1 MKKILSIL
9 LLIFITAVIFAEDK
23 KDRLLTV
30 IFTNDGHGMAWK
42 FDEPNNPEIGGLAAQ
57 KTLIDS
63 IRAEVQGKGGNVL
76 TLSAGDITL
85 GDPRSNVC
93 ENMPMINGMNLIGY
107 DAMVIGNHEF
117 DFGLEVFHKMKKE
130 AKFPF
135 LSANIYEE
143 GGTKAVGKDYLEK
156 KFDDGL
162 KVAILGLTTRETEVI
177 TSPGLMGNLVMTEPL
192 IEAKTRI
199 PLLRKNN
206 DIVIVLSHLGFYETD
221 KSFDGY
227 HGDNYLPK
235 VVPGIDLIVG
245 GHTQKHLANPVKIG
259 DTYIVQ
265 TEGLGKWVGRVDFY
279 LKGKK
284 IIKTD
289 YKIYPVNLKVKKVN
303 GDKVSYEYLGEQ
315 IPENK
320 AMIEML
326 NGFKCVFPSK
336 QIGKIDRPLV
346 GDRELSRANETELGN
361 IITDIIKEKTGTEIA
376 FMNSGSIRQGFEK
389 GVVTEKDVYSVF
401 PFLDTIFIAEMS
413 GFQIQEILDIF
424 AEKGPGSPG
433 FLQVSGL
440 ALKLYKGAAL
450 EITVNGK
457 PLDKK
462 RKYKVAF
469 NSFIAGGGDGYTP
482 LKNLKT
488 KKDTGYCIPSI
499 MVDHLKTKKTF
510 PKPKSGRIKI
520 VK

>member
-1 MKKILSIL
+1 MRKFFSIVF
-9 LLIFITAVIFAEDK
+9 LLIITSGIFANDD

-30 IFTNDGHGMAWK
+30 IFTNDSHGMAWK
-42 FDEPNNPEIGGLAAQ
+42 FDEPNNPGIGGLAAQ
-57 KTLIDS
+57 KTLIDQ

-76 TLSAGDITL
+76 ILSGGDITL

-117 DFGLEVFHKMKKE
+117 DFGLEVFHKMKNE

-162 KVAILGLTTRETEVI
+162 KVGILGLTTRETEVI
-177 TSPGLMGNLVMTEPL
+177 TSPGLLGNLIMTEPI
-192 IEAKTRI
+192 IEAKTRV
-199 PLLRKNN
+199 PMLRKNN

-245 GHTQKHLANPVKIG
+245 GHTQKHLTSPVKIG
-259 DTYIVQ
+259 NTHIVQ
-265 TEGLGKWVGRVDFY
+265 TEGLGKWVGRFDFY

-284 IIKTD
+284 IVKTE
-289 YKIYPVNLKVKKVN
+289 YKIYPINLKDKKVA
-303 GDKVSYEYLGEQ
+303 GDKVTYENIGEP
-315 IPENK
+315 IAENK

-326 NGFKCVFPSK
+326 NGFKCTFPTT
-336 QIGKIDRPLV
+336 QIGKLDRNLI
-346 GDRELSRANETELGN
+346 GDREIARTQETELGN
-361 IITDIIKEKTGTEIA
+361 VITDVIREKTATEVA
-376 FMNSGSIRQGFEK
+376 FMNSGSIRQGLEK
-389 GVVTEKDVYSVF
+389 GVVTEKDIYSVF
-401 PFLDTIFIAEMS
+401 PFMDTIFIAELT
-413 GFQIQEILDIF
+413 GYQIQEVLDIF

-433 FLQVSGL
+433 FLQVSGIS
-440 ALKLYKGAAL
+440 LKLFKGSAL
-450 EITVNGK
+450 EVMINGK

-469 NSFIAGGGDGYTP
+469 NSFIAGGGDGYTI
-482 LKNLKT
+482 LKNIT
-488 KKDTGYCIPSI
+488 AKKDTGYCIPSI
-499 MVDHLKTKKTF
+499 LVDHIKAKGTF
-510 PKPKSGRIKI
+510 AKPEGNRIKI

>member
-1 MKKILSIL
+1 MRKFLSVVF
-9 LLIFITAVIFAEDK
+9 LIFITTIIFAEN

-30 IFTNDGHGMAWK
+30 VFTNDGHGMAWK
-42 FDEPNNPEIGGLAAQ
+42 FDEPNNPGIGGLAAQ
-57 KTLIDS
+57 KTLIDM

-76 TLSAGDITL
+76 ILSGGDITL

-117 DFGLEVFHKMKKE
+117 DFGLEVFHKMKNE

-162 KVAILGLTTRETEVI
+162 RVGILGLTTRETEVI
-177 TSPGLMGNLVMTEPL
+177 TSPGLLGNLVMTEPL

-199 PLLRKNN
+199 PLLKKNN
-206 DIVIVLSHLGFYETD
+206 DIIIVLSHLGFYETD

-227 HGDNYLPK
+227 YGDNYLPK

-245 GHTQKHLANPVKIG
+245 GHTQKNLTSPVKIG

-265 TEGLGKWVGRVDFY
+265 TEGLGKWVGRFDFY

-284 IIKTD
+284 IVKTD
-289 YKIYPVNLKVKKVN
+289 YKVYPINLKEKKVK
-303 GDKVSYEYLGEQ
+303 GDKVTYESVGEP
-315 IPENK
+315 IAENK

-326 NGFKCVFPSK
+326 NGFKCTFPNK
-336 QIGKIDRPLV
+336 QIGKLDRNII
-346 GDRELSRANETELGN
+346 GDRELSRTQETELGN
-361 IITDIIKEKTGTEIA
+361 IITDIMRQKTGAEIA
-376 FMNSGSIRQGFEK
+376 IMNSGSIRQGLEK
-389 GVVTEKDVYSVF
+389 GVVTEKDIYSVF
-401 PFLDTIFIAEMS
+401 PFVDTVFVAELT
-413 GFQIQEILDIF
+413 GLQIQEILDIF
-424 AEKGPGSPG
+424 AEKGVGSPG
-433 FLQVSGL
+433 FLQVSGIS
-440 ALKLYKGAAL
+440 LKLFKGSAL
-450 EITVNGK
+450 EITINGK

-462 RKYKVAF
+462 RKYKAAF
-469 NSFIAGGGDGYTP
+469 NSFIAGGGDGYAVF
-482 LKNLKT
+482 KNLT
-488 KKDTGYCIPSI
+488 SKKDTGYCIPSI
-499 MVDHLKTKKTF
+499 LVDHIKTKQTF
-510 PKPKSGRIKI
+510 AKPEGNRVKI